1 MNESVLLA
9 AFFFPAAA
17 AVIIF
22 FMKYLAS
29 VLQARSRLV
38 QDQAYQELAGR
49 AERAHADAATA
60 IAAVGVELAE
70 IRSRLAG
77 IEKILRDVE

>member
-1 MNESVLLA
+1 MTENVLLA

-29 VLQARSRLV
+29 VLQVRSRLG
-38 QDQAYQELAGR
+38 QDQAYRELAGR
-49 AERAHADAATA
+49 AERAQADAAAA
-60 IAAVGVELAE
+60 IAAVGVELAD
-70 IRSRLAG
+70 IRSRLSG